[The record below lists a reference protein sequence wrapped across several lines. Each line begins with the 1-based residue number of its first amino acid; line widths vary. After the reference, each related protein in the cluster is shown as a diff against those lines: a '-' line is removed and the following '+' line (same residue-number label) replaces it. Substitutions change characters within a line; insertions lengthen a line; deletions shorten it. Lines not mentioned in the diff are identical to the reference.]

1 MRLLILRASPGWL
14 SMLLLVLAWGS
25 VPVFAQQST
34 EAPCSVDKPG
44 SGCVTAGEA
53 PPRTLHVY
61 ANLER
66 IPVLVLSSSRTA
78 MKADESQF
86 RVSLDSGREF
96 KPDHVRVEGD
106 DPVSFAV
113 LIDATKPK
121 SILLPKISE
130 SFAQLAQSSFNP
142 SDNVSIY
149 VMSCSLVQTAYNL
162 TPDPSSLMKALKE
175 ALATSRAEQADHKDS
190 CKQGIP
196 LWDSMA
202 VVTQQLQ
209 KLSSYRVL
217 IAITDG
223 HDSGSKNSW
232 NEVRF
237 LAQRTSVAVFGVS
250 PVLDK
255 LPPAPALGSMLH
267 DALPASPFHG
277 EDPFDIICQLSGG
290 IQTFTGGR
298 KLGDAL
304 VQVVQMVRNRYI
316 VSFSEANNDQ
326 ARVHSLAVTLANVD
340 AYVRP
345 AGLSVNLLDPE
356 LLRDPSTVPSNSTN
370 KPVPGDRKVL
380 SPF

>member
-1 MRLLILRASPGWL
+1 MRGGGLRSLTLRTFLDWL

-25 VPVFAQQST
+25 VPVFAQQT
-34 EAPCSVDKPG
+34 TD
-44 SGCVTAGEA
+44 A
-53 PPRTLHVY
+53 PPTTLHVY
-61 ANLER
+61 ANLEQ

-78 MKADESQF
+78 MKADESKF
-86 RVSLDSGREF
+86 RVSLDSGPEF

-106 DPVSFAV
+106 DPVSFAL

-121 SILLPKISE
+121 SILLPRIEE
-130 SFAQLAQSSFNP
+130 SFAQLAESSFKP

-149 VMSCSLVQTAYNL
+149 VMSCSLVRTAYNL
-162 TPDPSSLMKALKE
+162 PSDPSSLKGALKE
-175 ALATSRAEQADHKDS
+175 ALATAGAEQADHKDS
-190 CKQGIP
+190 CKAGIP
-196 LWDSMA
+196 LWDSIA
-202 VVTQQLQ
+202 VVTLQLQ

-232 NEVRF
+232 NEVRL

-250 PVLDK
+250 PVPDK
-255 LPPAPALGSMLH
+255 PLPASALESMLH
-267 DALPASPFHG
+267 GALPDNSFDE

-298 KLGDAL
+298 RLGSAL
-304 VQVVQMVRNRYI
+304 LRVAHMVRSRYI
-316 VSFSEANNDQ
+316 VSFSEPNNDR
-326 ARVHSLAVTLANVD
+326 ARLHSLGVTLANVN

-345 AGLSVNLLDPE
+345 AGLSVNLLDPQ
-356 LLRDPSTVPSNSTN
+356 LLRDPSTVPSTSTD
-370 KPVPGDRKVL
+370 KPLPGDRKVL

>member
-1 MRLLILRASPGWL
+1 MRLLILRTSPGWL

-25 VPVFAQQST
+25 VPVFALQSP
-34 EAPCSVDKPG
+34 EAPCSADKPG
-44 SGCVTAGEA
+44 SGCVASET
-53 PPRTLHVY
+53 PPTTLHVY

-78 MKADESQF
+78 MKADESKF
-86 RVSLDSGREF
+86 RVSLDSGPEF

-121 SILLPKISE
+121 SILLPKILE
-130 SFAQLAQSSFNP
+130 SFGQLAESSFKP

-149 VMSCSLVQTAYNL
+149 VMSCSLVRTAYNL
-162 TPDPSSLMKALKE
+162 TPDPSSLKEALKD
-175 ALATSRAEQADHKDS
+175 ALATSRAEQADHKDG

-196 LWDSMA
+196 LWDSLAM
-202 VVTQQLQ
+202 VTLQLQ

-223 HDSGSKNSW
+223 YDSGSKNTW
-232 NEVRF
+232 NQVR
-237 LAQRTSVAVFGVS
+237 LLTQQTSVAVFGVS
-250 PVLDK
+250 PEVDK
-255 LPPAPALGSMLH
+255 PSPASALESMLH
-267 DALPASPFHG
+267 DALPASPFNA

-298 KLGDAL
+298 KLGNAL

-326 ARVHSLAVTLANVD
+326 ARMHSLVVTLANMN

-345 AGLSVNLLDPE
+345 AGLSVNLLNPK

>member
-1 MRLLILRASPGWL
+1 VRLLILRASPGRL
-14 SMLLLVLAWGS
+14 GMLLLVLAWGS
-25 VPVFAQQST
+25 VTVFALQSP
-34 EAPCSVDKPG
+34 EAPCSADKPG
-44 SGCVTAGEA
+44 SGCVAVGEA
-53 PPRTLHVY
+53 PPTTLHVY

-66 IPVLVLSSSRTA
+66 IPVLVLSLSRTA
-78 MKADESQF
+78 MKADESKF
-86 RVSLDSGREF
+86 RVSLDSGPKF

-121 SILLPKISE
+121 SILLPKILE
-130 SFAQLAQSSFNP
+130 SFAQLAESSFKP

-149 VMSCSLVQTAYNL
+149 VMSCSLVRTAYNL
-162 TPDPSSLMKALKE
+162 TPDPSSLKKALKD

-190 CKQGIP
+190 CKRGIP

-202 VVTQQLQ
+202 VVTLQLQ

-223 HDSGSKNSW
+223 YDSGSKNKW
-232 NEVRF
+232 NEVR
-237 LAQRTSVAVFGVS
+237 LLTQQTSVAVFGVS
-250 PVLDK
+250 PVLDTP
-255 LPPAPALGSMLH
+255 LPASALESMLH
-267 DALPASPFHG
+267 DGLPANPFHA

-298 KLGDAL
+298 KLGNAL

-326 ARVHSLAVTLANVD
+326 ARMHSLDVTLANVN

-345 AGLSVNLLDPE
+345 AGLSVNLIDPK
-356 LLRDPSTVPSNSTN
+356 LLRDASTVPSNSTN